1 MVEQY
6 GLDVLTMKTAATSNE
21 LTIHPPVKPFPLLLL
36 KWNHRK
42 DARPNAN
49 QVEKSDDTVAKRLAS
64 STKAPRV
71 IAVLTNSQERVEE
84 LWNEHERQD
93 RQTNWPV

>member
-49 QVEKSDDTVAKRLAS
+49 QVEKSDETIDEAISKFDKSA
-64 STKAPRV
+64 AGHCC
-71 IAVLTNSQERVEE
+71 AHQ
-84 LWNEHERQD
+84 
-93 RQTNWPV
+93 